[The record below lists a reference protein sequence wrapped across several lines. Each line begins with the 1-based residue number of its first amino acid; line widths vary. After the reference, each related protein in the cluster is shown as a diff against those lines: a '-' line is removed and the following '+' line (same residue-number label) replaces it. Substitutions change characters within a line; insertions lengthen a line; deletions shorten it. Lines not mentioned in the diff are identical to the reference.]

1 MIKNFF
7 RIALR
12 NIARQKVFSA
22 INIFGF
28 AIGLAVCMIIS
39 FYVYDDLSYDRFHQ
53 NSGDIYRLLT
63 KDTSVEDLMY
73 GITSGPLVAG
83 IREGVPELLGSTRVS
98 HNGWEEIRRMDM
110 EIAEEEEQ
118 PGVRTLI
125 ADTGF
130 FDVFSFRI
138 LAGITEDPLSDPNGI
153 YLTSEKAQEI
163 FGDDDPIGKPVEF
176 MEIEGA
182 FVAGIVNAPPTNSS
196 IQFECIVPFRLEWNP
211 IWWDSWRNVALTGYV
226 RLNPDSDVGAV
237 QQKIID
243 FATENGFASIWQPR
257 LQKLTSVHL
266 DSGNLRFDT
275 MNWGRGDRAKVIST
289 GIIALFVLFIA
300 SINFINLS
308 SARAAKRAKEVGM
321 RKVIG
326 SSRRE
331 LIFQFLGESL
341 LITYFAMII
350 AIAIFEISIPHI
362 NDFMHRQA
370 AINLIQDPRIC
381 FTLLAA
387 VTLIGLMAGFYPALI
402 ISNFKAISVLK
413 GTFHTSK
420 SGIILRRILVVGQ
433 FAISISLISA
443 VFIVKSQIDYLNSI
457 DIGYD
462 RNNVI
467 DLPFQNDDHL
477 EAYQDRVRQ
486 LPGIESIGMI
496 NSLPGGTLQKF
507 QVFPEG
513 ENDENG
519 AMFDKIQIDDGLI
532 PTLKMELLYGENFR
546 AELGETN
553 HNNVIIN
560 ETALKFTGWEGDP
573 IGRTIRIQRENAT
586 QEVKTVI
593 GVVKDFNFTT
603 TRRTI
608 NPMFL
613 DYNEGNYAFLVR
625 INENQGDTFLAAV
638 EEIFLEF
645 YPERRFRATY
655 LDEVYNFQFRQD
667 QAFATFIAVF
677 SVIAIIISCLG
688 LLGLSS
694 YMTEQRTKEIGIRK
708 VLGSSV
714 MQIVKLL
721 SADFTRWVILANL
734 IAWPVTW
741 FAMGKWLDEFVY
753 KMDMN
758 LWMFLVSGLSVIIVA
773 LMTVSIQTIRA
784 ANLNPVSSLKYE

>member
-1 MIKNFF
+1 MIKNF
-7 RIALR
+7 IKVTLR
-12 NIARQKVFSA
+12 NIVRQKTFSA

-39 FYVYDDLSYDRFHQ
+39 FYVYDDLSYDRFHE
-53 NSGDIYRLLT
+53 NSEDIYRLLT

-83 IREGVPELLGSTRVS
+83 IKEGVPEVLASTRVS
-98 HNGWEEIRRMDM
+98 NNGRDDIRRMDV
-110 EIAEEEEQ
+110 EPEEDAE
-118 PGVRTLI
+118 PIHTFTLI

-130 FDVFSFRI
+130 FDVFDFKIIS
-138 LAGITEDPLSDPNGI
+138 GNSETPLQDPNGI
-153 YLTSEKAQEI
+153 YLTSEKAHQV

-182 FVAGIVNAPPTNSS
+182 FVAGILEAPPTNSS
-196 IQFECIVPFRLEWNP
+196 IFFECIVPFRLEWNP
-211 IWWDSWRNVALTGYV
+211 VWWDSWRNVALTGYV
-226 RLNPDSDVGAV
+226 RLQPEADLESTK
-237 QQKIID
+237 QKIID
-243 FATENGFASIWQPR
+243 YAADNGFASIWQPR
-257 LQKLTSVHL
+257 LQKLTNVHL

-308 SARAAKRAKEVGM
+308 SARATKRAKEVGM
-321 RKVIG
+321 RKIIG
-326 SSRRE
+326 SGRKE

-350 AIAIFEISIPHI
+350 AIAIFEISIPYM

-370 AINLIQDPRIC
+370 SIDLIQNPQI
-381 FTLLAA
+381 FLTILGA
-387 VTLIGLMAGFYPALI
+387 VTLVGLLAGFYPALI
-402 ISNFKAISVLK
+402 ISGFKALSVLK
-413 GTFHTSK
+413 GSFHTSK

-433 FAISISLISA
+433 FTISISLISA
-443 VFIVKSQIDYLNSI
+443 VFIVKSQIDYLNNL
-457 DIGYD
+457 DIGYN
-462 RNNVI
+462 RENVI
-467 DLPFQNDDHL
+467 DLPFQNDEHL
-477 EAYQDRVRQ
+477 EAYQDKVRQ

-513 ENDENG
+513 EKIEDG
-519 AMFDKIQIDDGLI
+519 TMFDKIQIDEGLI
-532 PTLKMELLYGENFR
+532 PTLKMELVYGDNFK
-546 AELGETN
+546 AELGEAN
-553 HNNVIIN
+553 IDNVIIN
-560 ETALKFTGWEGDP
+560 ETALEYAGWEGDP
-573 IGRTIRIQRENAT
+573 IGKTIRIQRENDT

-613 DYNEGNYAFLVR
+613 DYAEGNHAFLVR
-625 INENQGDTFLAAV
+625 INEMQCDTFLAAV
-638 EEIFLEF
+638 EDIYNEF
-645 YPERRFRATY
+645 YPEANFRAMY
-655 LDEVYNFQFRQD
+655 LDDLFNFQFRQD

-677 SVIAIIISCLG
+677 SIIAIIISCLG

-708 VLGSSV
+708 VLGSSI

-721 SADFTRWVILANL
+721 SIDFTRWVVLANL
-734 IAWPVTW
+734 IAWPLTW
-741 FAMGKWLDEFVY
+741 YAMKLWLNEFVY
-753 KMDMN
+753 QMN
-758 LWMFLVSGLSVIIVA
+758 INMWIFLTSGLIVITIA
-773 LMTVSIQTIRA
+773 LLTIGAQTFRA
-784 ANLNPVSSLKYE
+784 ANANPVRALKYE